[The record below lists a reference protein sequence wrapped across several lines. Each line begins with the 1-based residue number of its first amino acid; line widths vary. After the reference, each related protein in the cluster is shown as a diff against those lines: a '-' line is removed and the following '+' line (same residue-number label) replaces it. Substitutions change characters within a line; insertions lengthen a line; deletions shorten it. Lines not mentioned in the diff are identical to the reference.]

1 MEISTLSEE
10 EIFLFHEGT
19 WAHSYRKMGAH
30 QSTEHGIEGTRFNVW
45 APEARE
51 VRLATDFNG
60 WHGGNEPLTR
70 LNKSGIWTGFF
81 PNMPKGALYK
91 YEIIAQNGE
100 RLLKADPYAV
110 YAEVRP
116 QTASRV
122 WSLDGYSWQDEAW
135 MRGKKA
141 PYARPMNIYEVHLGS
156 WRRHKDDTL
165 LSYSELADQLVAYV
179 ADKGYTHLELL
190 PLTEHP
196 YDKSWG
202 YQPTGYYAATSRYGE
217 PQQLMEL
224 VDRCHQNGIGVILDW
239 VPGHFAKDA
248 HGLRR
253 FDGSALFENDDPLIA
268 EKPGWG
274 TLAFDYG
281 KPEVRN
287 FLISNAL
294 FWFDLFHIDGLRV
307 DAVTSILYHD
317 FDKKPGQWRP
327 NEFGGKEHLEG
338 IAFLRQ
344 LNKTVFQYY
353 PHALM
358 MAEESHA
365 YPGVTKAVDEG
376 GLGFN
381 YKWNMGWMND
391 TLSYAKEHF
400 FNRKTKHN
408 LLTFP
413 IWYAW
418 QDNHALPLSHDEVVH
433 GKKSLLNKMPGSYE
447 QKFAGLRL
455 FYGYMMT
462 HPGKKL
468 LFMGGEFAQFIEWKD
483 DAELDWLLLDYEPHW
498 RMQAYTRRLNQLYAQ
513 EKALWKLDHDYRGF
527 EWIEHED
534 DLQSVLS
541 YRRLASPK
549 GEALIMLCNFTDYA
563 HPVYRIG
570 VPSAGD
576 YEIVLNSDEPAYGG
590 SGFQAELLREG
601 GAIASQRISWHD
613 KKNSVELPLPPLSI
627 LILRRVKVQRSR

>member
-30 QSTEHGIEGTRFNVW
+30 QAIEHGIEGTRFNVW

-60 WHGGNEPLTR
+60 WHGGNEPLNR

-91 YEIIAQNGE
+91 YEIVTQNGE

-122 WSLDGYSWQDEAW
+122 WSLDGYAWQDEAW
-135 MRGKKA
+135 MRGKKT

-179 ADKGYTHLELL
+179 ADMGYTHLELL

-224 VDRCHQNGIGVILDW
+224 IDRCHQNGIGVILDW

-253 FDGSALFENDDPLIA
+253 FDGSALFENEDPLIA

-281 KPEVRN
+281 KPEVCN

-307 DAVTSILYHD
+307 DAVTSIVYHD

-391 TLSYAKEHF
+391 TLSYAKQSF
-400 FNRKTKHN
+400 FERKNHHN

-498 RMQAYTRRLNQLYAQ
+498 RMQAYTRRLNKLYAQ
-513 EKALWKLDHDYRGF
+513 EKALWKLDHDYKGF

-534 DLQSVLS
+534 HLQSVLS

-570 VPSAGD
+570 VLSAGD

-601 GAIASQRISWHD
+601 GTIASQRINWHD
-613 KKNSVELPLPPLSI
+613 KKNSVELPLPPLSV
-627 LILRRVKVQRSR
+627 LILRRVKVKRS